1 MRDIHL
7 KEDACELGVR
17 HADGGEVRVPYEGI
31 ALSEG
36 KGVPHQEEC
45 KST

>member
-7 KEDACELGVR
+7 KEDAGELGVR
-17 HADGGEVRVPYEGI
+17 HADGGEVGVSDEGV